1 MAMSSPAEAGLVASV
16 ATSVAM
22 PPALVRVDHDHLSK
36 CTLMVHHVYEAGE
49 GRPLLE
55 QQGKVDDPISS

>member
-22 PPALVRVDHDHLSK
+22 PPALVRVDHDHPHASVPSWSTTFMKLGRVAPSLSSRVK
-36 CTLMVHHVYEAGE
+36 
-49 GRPLLE
+49 
-55 QQGKVDDPISS
+55 